1 MPSEIKYLTMTKT
14 EQLFE
19 EVIQILH
26 ARGSQYGHPI
36 ENHKRIA
43 QLWSA
48 YLNYPIQP
56 NEVAIL
62 MCLVK
67 ISRQAEDPRVDDN
80 YKDALGYIS
89 IAKTI
94 TDAMQD
100 EDGVWS
106 DGV

>member
-1 MPSEIKYLTMTKT
+1 MKYSTMTKT

-19 EVIQILH
+19 EVIEILH
-26 ARGSQYGHPI
+26 SRGSQYGHPI
-36 ENHKRIA
+36 GNHKRIA
-43 QLWSA
+43 ELWSA
-48 YLNYPIQP
+48 YLGYPIQP

-67 ISRQAEDPRVDDN
+67 ISRQAEDPRVEDN

-106 DGV
+106 DGI